1 METIISSFR
10 CLNTSPLSSNKYKIF
25 GIQEQWTW
33 ILKFISG
40 CTGCPKIIIII
51 LSWSLPSIW
60 HLSLPH
66 HHHYQLPPH
75 HLYRVSQKKF
85 LSLFLDLA
93 LIDYGCLLESPLQS
107 CQSEQPTGKWS
118 AKSSISESNYF
129 LDTLYI
135 NDNIIP
141 VTWVSPVPV
150 FPLLWGR
157 FLPPCHSFQVQTGRV
172 QS

>member
-40 CTGCPKIIIII
+40 CTGCSKIIKIII

-60 HLSLPH
+60 HLILPH

-85 LSLFLDLA
+85 LSQFLDLA
-93 LIDYGCLLESPLQS
+93 LIMGACLNPLCNPARVSSQLANEVLSPAFQ
-107 CQSEQPTGKWS
+107 KVF
-118 AKSSISESNYF
+118 F